1 MFPTSLCFIA
11 SFLVVG
17 FLLSLAIT
25 IRRQRNEVAYQ
36 KLSAGD
42 SSEMRSSLRNIT
54 GVVSYQSSAR
64 ADYAIPQSSQKVVT
78 YCVID
83 DRLIDKP

>member
-11 SFLVVG
+11 SFLVTG
-17 FLLSLAIT
+17 FLLSLAIA
-25 IRRQRNEVAYQ
+25 IRQQRNEAYQ

-42 SSEMRSSLRNIT
+42 SSEMRSSLRST
-54 GVVSYQSSAR
+54 LGFVSYQSSAR

-83 DRLIDKP
+83 DRLIDRA